1 MKLKL
6 ICAALSVA
14 LLCTACGSAPESES
28 QAAQPTPAPTAESTV
43 VSDTFKEAAQYD
55 YKNYTESQGI
65 GEDGRFIGVRALD
78 YVTLPE
84 NYKALHAAPEDLA
97 PSADQME
104 WTIDTIVARTEP
116 CANGDTVNIDYV
128 GSVDGIEFVG
138 GNTNGMGNE
147 LMLGSGKFIPGFEEQ
162 IVGHKAGDRFDVTVT
177 FPEGY
182 ADSVDGAGNPVVLSG
197 KQAVFSVALNH
208 IDYAWS
214 IDDAWVQENLKDFEY
229 PVSTVEDLKNY
240 ISVSLQDSHREL
252 YVMDTLF
259 QESVFGEVPPEPV
272 LDYMVCR
279 YLDAMNQYALM
290 ENTSLEEFIGE
301 RGFESIDAL
310 LAYNEAAILSAVQSQ
325 MLLQA
330 IAEDSALVLDPSV
343 TADYEA
349 FVAEFGA
356 PYVNQYTLN
365 RQAAILVAA
374 GLVVE

>member
-6 ICAALSVA
+6 IGAALSIA
-14 LLCTACGSAPESES
+14 LLCTACGSATQAEPES
-28 QAAQPTPAPTAESTV
+28 ALPTPAPTAESTV
-43 VSDTFKEAAQYD
+43 VSPTFKEAAQYD

-65 GEDGRFIGVRALD
+65 DESGMFTGVRALD

-84 NYKALHAAPEDLA
+84 NYKNLHATAADLA
-97 PSADQME
+97 PSDDQME

-128 GSVDGIEFVG
+128 GTVDGIEFVG
-138 GNTNGMGNE
+138 GNTNGMGSE
-147 LMLGSGKFIPGFEEQ
+147 LELGSGTYIPGFEEQ
-162 IVGHKAGDRFDVTVT
+162 VVGHKVGDRFDVTVT

-182 ADSVDGAGNPVVLSG
+182 ADSTDGAGNPVVLSG

-208 IDYAWS
+208 INYAWP
-214 IDDAWVQENLKDFEY
+214 IDDAWVQKNLKDFEY
-229 PVSTVEDLKNY
+229 PVSSVEDLKNY

-259 QESVFGEVPPEPV
+259 ETAVFGEVPPEPV

-279 YLDAMNQYALM
+279 YLDAMNQYAVM
-290 ENTSLEEFIGE
+290 ANTSLEEFIGE
-301 RGFESIDAL
+301 RGFASIDEL

-330 IAEDSALVLDPSV
+330 IAEDNALVLDPSV
-343 TADYEA
+343 TANYED

-365 RQAAILVAA
+365 RQAAMLVAA